1 MPNNASQQQET
12 YARLYLE
19 SFDSVYAFVVSR
31 CAGDRRMAEEIVQDA
46 FTAAWV
52 SFDRFHGESSFQ
64 TWVCSIARN
73 KLNESYRKAIRRE
86 AFEFPADDALEQI
99 AADVPLETEVL
110 AHETQN
116 DVQRALQSLR
126 APYRYVLILRYL
138 DCCSIAQIARAMR
151 RTPKAIDG
159 LLQRAKAAFERV
171 YTKLEV

>member
-1 MPNNASQQQET
+1 MPNDASQQQET

-19 SFDSVYAFVVSR
+19 SFDSVYAFVVSH
-31 CAGDRRMAEEIVQDA
+31 CAGNRRMAEEIVQDA

-52 SFDRFHGESSFQ
+52 SFDRFRGESSFQ

-86 AFEFPADDALEQI
+86 AFEFFADDALEQL
-99 AADVPLETEVL
+99 AVDVPLEAEVL

-126 APYRYVLILRYL
+126 EPYRYVLILRYL
-138 DCCSIAQIARAMR
+138 DGYSIAEIARAMR

>member
-1 MPNNASQQQET
+1 MPNDASQQQET

-52 SFDRFHGESSFQ
+52 SFDRFRGDSSFQ

-73 KLNESYRKAIRRE
+73 KLNESYRKVIRRE
-86 AFEFPADDALEQI
+86 VFEFPADDALEQL
-99 AADVPLETEVL
+99 ASDVPLETEVL
-110 AHETQN
+110 VHETQN
-116 DVQRALQSLR
+116 DVQRALRSLR

-138 DCCSIAQIARAMR
+138 DGYSIAEIARTMR

>member
-1 MPNNASQQQET
+1 MPNDASQQQET

-52 SFDRFHGESSFQ
+52 SFDRFRGDSSFQ

-73 KLNESYRKAIRRE
+73 KLNESYRKVIRRE
-86 AFEFPADDALEQI
+86 AFEFPADDALEQL
-99 AADVPLETEVL
+99 ASDVPLETEVL
-110 AHETQN
+110 VHETQN
-116 DVQRALQSLR
+116 DVQRALRSLR

-138 DCCSIAQIARAMR
+138 DGYRIAEIARTMR

>member
-1 MPNNASQQQET
+1 MPNDASQQQET

-46 FTAAWV
+46 FTAAWG
-52 SFDRFHGESSFQ
+52 SFDRFRGESSFQ

-86 AFEFPADDALEQI
+86 AFEFPADDEMEQL
-99 AADVPLETEVL
+99 ASDVPLETEVL

-138 DCCSIAQIARAMR
+138 DGYGIAEIARAMR

-171 YTKLEV
+171 YTELEV